1 MAIASTSN
9 SPRPASDSSSRSGTR
24 GTNDGPECVEVAET
38 ASTIHVRDSKNIP
51 GPHLGFT
58 PDAWAEFVAYASTS

>member
-1 MAIASTSN
+1 MSAKPSAGSASGLTWFK
-9 SPRPASDSSSRSGTR
+9 SSYSS
-24 GTNDGPECVEVAET
+24 NDGPDCIEVAET

-58 PDAWAEFVAYASTS
+58 PDAWAEFVTYASSN